1 MMPNATRFKTS
12 GRSTGLLEQTNV
24 KADPAKFAHIM
35 LRIEAP
41 VARITLRRPE
51 HNLLNEAML
60 LELAGSFELLAARE
74 DVKVTVLEA
83 AGKVFCGGI
92 DVGEYTPER
101 AFQLIEVF
109 HRVCIAMVEAPRPVI
124 VVVNGPAIGGGA
136 ELAAFGDLL
145 VATPRARFALPE
157 ITIGV
162 FPPLAS
168 TMLPYLIGPK
178 LALELVLTGEAITAE
193 RAAELGLVN
202 RVVPEAQL
210 EQALAQ
216 LVSRMTEQSGAV
228 LAMAKKAVL
237 GGVGLSLREALR
249 FSMDVFLNELYR
261 LEDSREGLRALIE
274 KRKPEW
280 KNR

>member
-1 MMPNATRFKTS
+1 MPNSSRFKAGS
-12 GRSTGLLEQTNV
+12 PPAGLLEQTGV
-24 KADPAKFAHIM
+24 RPDPAKFAHIV
-35 LRIEAP
+35 LQPRAP
-41 VARITLRRPE
+41 AARITLRRPE
-51 HNLLNEAML
+51 HNLLNEALL
-60 LELAGSFELLAARE
+60 LELAASLELLSANE
-74 DVKVTVLEA
+74 NVKLIVLDA

-101 AFQLIEVF
+101 AFQLIDAF

-145 VATPRARFALPE
+145 IATPRARFALPE

-178 LALELVLTGEAITAE
+178 LALEMVLTGQAIAAE

-210 EQALAQ
+210 DQALGQ
-216 LVSRMTEQSGAV
+216 LLDRMAAQSGAV

>member
-1 MMPNATRFKTS
+1 MLNSNRPQSSSLHRME
-12 GRSTGLLEQTNV
+12 LLEGPRP
-24 KADPAKFAHIM
+24 KLDPAGFAHVR
-35 LRIEAP
+35 LRTEAG
-41 VARITLRRPE
+41 AGWITLQRPE
-51 HNLLNEAML
+51 HNLLNEPML
-60 LELAGSFELLAARE
+60 RELGAGLEHFSSRS
-74 DVKVTVLEA
+74 DVKVILLEA
-83 AGKVFCGGI
+83 AGKVFSGGI
-92 DVGEYTPER
+92 DLGEYTSER
-101 AFQLIEVF
+101 AFQLIDAF
-109 HRVCIAMVEAPRPVI
+109 HRACIAMVEATCPVV

-145 VATPRARFALPE
+145 MATPRARFALPE

-178 LALELVLTGEAITAE
+178 LALELVLTGEAVTAE
-193 RAAELGLVN
+193 RAHELGLVN

-210 EQALAQ
+210 ESAVGQ
-216 LVSRMTEQSGAV
+216 LISRMTAQSGAV

-237 GGVGLSLREALR
+237 GGMGLSMRDSLR
-249 FSMDVFLNELYR
+249 FSMDIFLNELYR
-261 LEDSREGLRALIE
+261 LEDSQEGLRALVE

>member
-1 MMPNATRFKTS
+1 MLQSSRLKPSAPATE
-12 GRSTGLLEQTNV
+12 LLESSAP
-24 KADPAKFAHIM
+24 KLDPAKFAHIRM
-35 LRIEAP
+35 RAEAP
-41 VARITLRRPE
+41 VARLVLQRPE

-60 LELAGSFELLAARE
+60 RELGAGLELLSQRE
-74 DVKVTVLEA
+74 DVKVIVLEA
-83 AGKVFCGGI
+83 AGKIFCGGI
-92 DVGEYTPER
+92 DVGEYTAER
-101 AFQLIEVF
+101 AFQLIDAF
-109 HRVCIAMVEAPRPVI
+109 HRVCMAIVEAPRPVV

-136 ELAAFGDLL
+136 ELAAFGDLI

-193 RAAELGLVN
+193 RAQELGLVN
-202 RVVPEAQL
+202 RVVPEGQL
-210 EQALAQ
+210 EAAVGQLLA
-216 LVSRMTEQSGAV
+216 RMTAQSGAV

-237 GGVGLSLREALR
+237 GGMGLSLREAIR
-249 FSMDVFLNELYR
+249 FSMDVFLHELYR
-261 LEDSREGLRALIE
+261 LEDSQEGLRALIE

>member
-1 MMPNATRFKTS
+1 MLNVRSKSSAS
-12 GRSTGLLEQTNV
+12 STGLMEASRPKL
-24 KADPAKFAHIM
+24 DPAKFVHVG
-35 LRIEAP
+35 LRAEAP
-41 VARITLRRPE
+41 VARLTLQRPE
-51 HNLLNEAML
+51 HNLLNEPML
-60 LELAGSFELLAARE
+60 RELAAGLELLSARE
-74 DVKVTVLEA
+74 DVKVILLDA
-83 AGKVFCGGI
+83 AGKVFSGGI
-92 DVGEYTPER
+92 DLGEYTAER
-101 AFQLIEVF
+101 AFQLIEAF
-109 HRVCIAMVEAPRPVI
+109 HRACMAMVEASRPVV

-157 ITIGV
+157 ITIGI

-178 LALELVLTGEAITAE
+178 LALELVLTGEAVTAE
-193 RAAELGLVN
+193 RAHELGLVN

-210 EQALAQ
+210 EQAVAQ
-216 LVSRMTEQSGAV
+216 LVARMTAQSGAV

-237 GGVGLSLREALR
+237 GGMGLSMRDALR
-249 FSMDVFLNELYR
+249 YSMDVFLNELYR
-261 LEDSREGLRALIE
+261 LEDSQEGLRALVE

>member
-1 MMPNATRFKTS
+1 MLQSSRLKPSAPATE
-12 GRSTGLLEQTNV
+12 LLESSAP
-24 KADPAKFAHIM
+24 KLDPAKFAHIRM
-35 LRIEAP
+35 RAEAP
-41 VARITLRRPE
+41 VARLVLQRPE

-60 LELAGSFELLAARE
+60 RELGAGLELLSQRE
-74 DVKVTVLEA
+74 DVKVIVLEA
-83 AGKVFCGGI
+83 AGKIFCGGI
-92 DVGEYTPER
+92 DVGEYTAER
-101 AFQLIEVF
+101 AFQLIDAF
-109 HRVCIAMVEAPRPVI
+109 HRVCMAIVEAPRPVV

-136 ELAAFGDLL
+136 ELAAFGDLI

-178 LALELVLTGEAITAE
+178 LALELVLMGEAITAE
-193 RAAELGLVN
+193 RAQELGLVN

-210 EQALAQ
+210 EAAVGQLLA
-216 LVSRMTEQSGAV
+216 RMTAQSGAV

-237 GGVGLSLREALR
+237 GGMGLSLREAIR
-249 FSMDVFLNELYR
+249 FSMDVFLHELYR
-261 LEDSREGLRALIE
+261 LEDSQEGLRALIE